1 MDIQNAFDIKIKM
14 ILNNSLY
21 KRKIIDEETYS
32 KANEKL
38 LLLLKNIK

>member
-1 MDIQNAFDIKIKM
+1 MENNKILETKIKI
-14 ILNNSLY
+14 IINNDLY

-38 LLLLKNIK
+38 LLLLKKWQ